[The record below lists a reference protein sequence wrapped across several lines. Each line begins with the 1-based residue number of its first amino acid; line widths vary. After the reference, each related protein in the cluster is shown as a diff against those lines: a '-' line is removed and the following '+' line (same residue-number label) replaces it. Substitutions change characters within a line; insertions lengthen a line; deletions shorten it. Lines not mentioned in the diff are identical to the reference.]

1 MPPAAPPRPASP
13 AAATAVASVTPHR
26 VALALLL
33 RLLAGPPPPAVP
45 ALPDHPHA
53 HDARAQAPLPRRVRQ
68 RLALFLLREAKAAH
82 SWHEP
87 PLSALLLRLAA
98 DVAAGEGGAEEG
110 KGEGEGASGG
120 VGRQLVRQLQ
130 ALQSPDDLFSLAASL
145 RSCVGGSSGPSSQ
158 QAGVPVAA
166 GSALGLFLRSL
177 LLALHHLPFQGVCH
191 VLGAIHG
198 YLHQWA
204 GRRGMQAH
212 SREMGSEAAEGD
224 SEWREEGEEVWRDG
238 GEAMEV
244 DWEGDSHCMLASPG
258 ASSRP
263 LSFDTITHR
272 SRGPQG
278 SAQRQQ
284 ARRVGGRAAAEGAAW
299 LSGGRVGG
307 AEEGEGRAAWE
318 EEFEREVLGG
328 GGRGQREGDDAVQA
342 DGRDGGV
349 WGGGGGRRSSGGM
362 VGVEAEAGEEGRE
375 SEEGRGGGGGT
386 QKRYLREAGR
396 LAEYLDA
403 RMEAATR
410 LGAAAASPRTSE
422 GGHAGAMGG
431 ALPDDVSA
439 MAYAH
444 DLPPKVHLWQHHES
458 LSSRHLSSSLAS
470 LHRYF
475 DYSAGV
481 TAVGSRPASEWW
493 AGRFQAGLLVEGAM
507 HARYGHTQHAM
518 GALIE
523 TVHMAQ
529 QETDDVCL
537 VHALSA
543 ICHLLSQTAS
553 SDARRQLAALGAPSS
568 LQQPTRLE
576 GGVWRGGGREG
587 GKKAVVGGGYGV
599 HGRMDGEGEGEG
611 EEEGEGEGEG
621 AVGAVQQQVCALLQ
635 RCLLRGAQLRLPRL
649 VFAIHLLLAR
659 YSVEHVSG
667 VRPLH
672 GTTSLSLPPS
682 DVTPSPL
689 LVCHHLRM
697 GAHLFNHSCTSAIL
711 LPSALS
717 PLSFPP
723 SAPLSLA
730 ALRLASSSSSSAVA
744 AAAAALSLTSSLALS
759 APLSSASTA
768 AGLFSSA
775 QTMPT
780 PQAAAS
786 AAPAAAAAAAAGRL
800 APPPAAVV
808 RLAGAAH
815 GVRAAAWEVY
825 GCPSMAMASSALHL
839 LCYSDAATADD
850 LAAAAVKLLRH
861 TAAHRGASVALPL
874 LHRLQQH
881 PLLSSSPTLRIAELE
896 ITHDL
901 CLATGRT
908 SRALLVCQQ
917 LATIATRHGPSPAGG
932 GAGGTEVDLELE
944 AACRHVHTLIAAT
957 CFPQAAAAAKA
968 LFTACCRHNRQL
980 YHVRCLLLMALLH
993 LRAGS
998 PLSALPHA
1006 LTCASLASHLHLLH
1020 LAAAATLTAAEAT
1033 LALAPTGGGSAGG
1046 SGGGSSSGGGESS
1059 SGQHAAHALSLLDG
1073 VCLPVLLGQSG
1084 LTMRC
1089 RTLMFIAQ
1097 CQLSIHSDAVH
1108 ACVPRVLPLLEEAA
1122 HGFHTMQE
1130 LSLEGEASYLLAML
1144 HHVAEQPARR
1154 DAAARRF
1161 LHTTHALAAAASS
1174 HSPLE
1179 MLP

>member
-1 MPPAAPPRPASP
+1 
-13 AAATAVASVTPHR
+13 
-26 VALALLL
+26 
-33 RLLAGPPPPAVP
+33 
-45 ALPDHPHA
+45 
-53 HDARAQAPLPRRVRQ
+53 
-68 RLALFLLREAKAAH
+68 
-82 SWHEP
+82 
-87 PLSALLLRLAA
+87 
-98 DVAAGEGGAEEG
+98 
-110 KGEGEGASGG
+110 
-120 VGRQLVRQLQ
+120 
-130 ALQSPDDLFSLAASL
+130 
-145 RSCVGGSSGPSSQ
+145 
-158 QAGVPVAA
+158 
-166 GSALGLFLRSL
+166 
-177 LLALHHLPFQGVCH
+177 
-191 VLGAIHG
+191 
-198 YLHQWA
+198 
-204 GRRGMQAH
+204 
-212 SREMGSEAAEGD
+212 
-224 SEWREEGEEVWRDG
+224 
-238 GEAMEV
+238 
-244 DWEGDSHCMLASPG
+244 
-258 ASSRP
+258 
-263 LSFDTITHR
+263 
-272 SRGPQG
+272 
-278 SAQRQQ
+278 
-284 ARRVGGRAAAEGAAW
+284 
-299 LSGGRVGG
+299 
-307 AEEGEGRAAWE
+307 
-318 EEFEREVLGG
+318 
-328 GGRGQREGDDAVQA
+328 
-342 DGRDGGV
+342 
-349 WGGGGGRRSSGGM
+349 
-362 VGVEAEAGEEGRE
+362 
-375 SEEGRGGGGGT
+375 
-386 QKRYLREAGR
+386 
-396 LAEYLDA
+396 
-403 RMEAATR
+403 
-410 LGAAAASPRTSE
+410 
-422 GGHAGAMGG
+422 
-431 ALPDDVSA
+431 
-439 MAYAH
+439 
-444 DLPPKVHLWQHHES
+444 
-458 LSSRHLSSSLAS
+458 
-470 LHRYF
+470 
-475 DYSAGV
+475 
-481 TAVGSRPASEWW
+481 
-493 AGRFQAGLLVEGAM
+493 
-507 HARYGHTQHAM
+507 
-518 GALIE
+518 
-523 TVHMAQ
+523 MAQ

-576 GGVWRGGGREG
+576 GG
-587 GKKAVVGGGYGV
+587 
-599 HGRMDGEGEGEG
+599 
-611 EEEGEGEGEG
+611 
-621 AVGAVQQQVCALLQ
+621 QQVCALLQ

>member
-299 LSGGRVGG
+299 LSGGR
-307 AEEGEGRAAWE
+307 
-318 EEFEREVLGG
+318 
-328 GGRGQREGDDAVQA
+328 REGDDAVQA

-422 GGHAGAMGG
+422 GGM
-431 ALPDDVSA
+431 
-439 MAYAH
+439 
-444 DLPPKVHLWQHHES
+444 
-458 LSSRHLSSSLAS
+458 
-470 LHRYF
+470 
-475 DYSAGV
+475 
-481 TAVGSRPASEWW
+481 
-493 AGRFQAGLLVEGAM
+493 
-507 HARYGHTQHAM
+507 
-518 GALIE
+518 
-523 TVHMAQ
+523 
-529 QETDDVCL
+529 
-537 VHALSA
+537 
-543 ICHLLSQTAS
+543 
-553 SDARRQLAALGAPSS
+553 
-568 LQQPTRLE
+568 
-576 GGVWRGGGREG
+576 
-587 GKKAVVGGGYGV
+587 
-599 HGRMDGEGEGEG
+599 
-611 EEEGEGEGEG
+611 
-621 AVGAVQQQVCALLQ
+621 
-635 RCLLRGAQLRLPRL
+635 
-649 VFAIHLLLAR
+649 
-659 YSVEHVSG
+659 
-667 VRPLH
+667 
-672 GTTSLSLPPS
+672 
-682 DVTPSPL
+682 
-689 LVCHHLRM
+689 
-697 GAHLFNHSCTSAIL
+697 
-711 LPSALS
+711 
-717 PLSFPP
+717 
-723 SAPLSLA
+723 
-730 ALRLASSSSSSAVA
+730 
-744 AAAAALSLTSSLALS
+744 
-759 APLSSASTA
+759 
-768 AGLFSSA
+768 
-775 QTMPT
+775 
-780 PQAAAS
+780 
-786 AAPAAAAAAAAGRL
+786 L
-800 APPPAAVV
+800 APWVV
-808 RLAGAAH
+808 R
-815 GVRAAAWEVY
+815 
-825 GCPSMAMASSALHL
+825 
-839 LCYSDAATADD
+839 
-850 LAAAAVKLLRH
+850 
-861 TAAHRGASVALPL
+861 
-874 LHRLQQH
+874 
-881 PLLSSSPTLRIAELE
+881 
-896 ITHDL
+896 
-901 CLATGRT
+901 
-908 SRALLVCQQ
+908 CQ
-917 LATIATRHGPSPAGG
+917 
-932 GAGGTEVDLELE
+932 
-944 AACRHVHTLIAAT
+944 
-957 CFPQAAAAAKA
+957 
-968 LFTACCRHNRQL
+968 
-980 YHVRCLLLMALLH
+980 
-993 LRAGS
+993 
-998 PLSALPHA
+998 
-1006 LTCASLASHLHLLH
+1006 
-1020 LAAAATLTAAEAT
+1020 
-1033 LALAPTGGGSAGG
+1033 
-1046 SGGGSSSGGGESS
+1046 
-1059 SGQHAAHALSLLDG
+1059 
-1073 VCLPVLLGQSG
+1073 
-1084 LTMRC
+1084 
-1089 RTLMFIAQ
+1089 
-1097 CQLSIHSDAVH
+1097 
-1108 ACVPRVLPLLEEAA
+1108 
-1122 HGFHTMQE
+1122 
-1130 LSLEGEASYLLAML
+1130 
-1144 HHVAEQPARR
+1144 
-1154 DAAARRF
+1154 
-1161 LHTTHALAAAASS
+1161 TT
-1174 HSPLE
+1174 
-1179 MLP
+1179 

>member
-1 MPPAAPPRPASP
+1 
-13 AAATAVASVTPHR
+13 
-26 VALALLL
+26 
-33 RLLAGPPPPAVP
+33 
-45 ALPDHPHA
+45 
-53 HDARAQAPLPRRVRQ
+53 
-68 RLALFLLREAKAAH
+68 
-82 SWHEP
+82 
-87 PLSALLLRLAA
+87 
-98 DVAAGEGGAEEG
+98 
-110 KGEGEGASGG
+110 
-120 VGRQLVRQLQ
+120 
-130 ALQSPDDLFSLAASL
+130 
-145 RSCVGGSSGPSSQ
+145 
-158 QAGVPVAA
+158 
-166 GSALGLFLRSL
+166 
-177 LLALHHLPFQGVCH
+177 
-191 VLGAIHG
+191 
-198 YLHQWA
+198 
-204 GRRGMQAH
+204 
-212 SREMGSEAAEGD
+212 
-224 SEWREEGEEVWRDG
+224 
-238 GEAMEV
+238 
-244 DWEGDSHCMLASPG
+244 
-258 ASSRP
+258 
-263 LSFDTITHR
+263 
-272 SRGPQG
+272 
-278 SAQRQQ
+278 
-284 ARRVGGRAAAEGAAW
+284 
-299 LSGGRVGG
+299 
-307 AEEGEGRAAWE
+307 
-318 EEFEREVLGG
+318 
-328 GGRGQREGDDAVQA
+328 
-342 DGRDGGV
+342 
-349 WGGGGGRRSSGGM
+349 
-362 VGVEAEAGEEGRE
+362 
-375 SEEGRGGGGGT
+375 
-386 QKRYLREAGR
+386 
-396 LAEYLDA
+396 
-403 RMEAATR
+403 
-410 LGAAAASPRTSE
+410 
-422 GGHAGAMGG
+422 
-431 ALPDDVSA
+431 
-439 MAYAH
+439 
-444 DLPPKVHLWQHHES
+444 
-458 LSSRHLSSSLAS
+458 
-470 LHRYF
+470 
-475 DYSAGV
+475 
-481 TAVGSRPASEWW
+481 
-493 AGRFQAGLLVEGAM
+493 
-507 HARYGHTQHAM
+507 M

-576 GGVWRGGGREG
+576 GG
-587 GKKAVVGGGYGV
+587 
-599 HGRMDGEGEGEG
+599 
-611 EEEGEGEGEG
+611 
-621 AVGAVQQQVCALLQ
+621 QQVCALLQ

-800 APPPAAVV
+800 APPPAAVVRLAGAAHGVRAAAWEVYGCRSLGLRSKERDRVV

>member
-1 MPPAAPPRPASP
+1 
-13 AAATAVASVTPHR
+13 
-26 VALALLL
+26 
-33 RLLAGPPPPAVP
+33 
-45 ALPDHPHA
+45 
-53 HDARAQAPLPRRVRQ
+53 
-68 RLALFLLREAKAAH
+68 
-82 SWHEP
+82 
-87 PLSALLLRLAA
+87 
-98 DVAAGEGGAEEG
+98 
-110 KGEGEGASGG
+110 
-120 VGRQLVRQLQ
+120 
-130 ALQSPDDLFSLAASL
+130 
-145 RSCVGGSSGPSSQ
+145 
-158 QAGVPVAA
+158 
-166 GSALGLFLRSL
+166 
-177 LLALHHLPFQGVCH
+177 
-191 VLGAIHG
+191 
-198 YLHQWA
+198 
-204 GRRGMQAH
+204 
-212 SREMGSEAAEGD
+212 
-224 SEWREEGEEVWRDG
+224 
-238 GEAMEV
+238 
-244 DWEGDSHCMLASPG
+244 
-258 ASSRP
+258 
-263 LSFDTITHR
+263 
-272 SRGPQG
+272 
-278 SAQRQQ
+278 
-284 ARRVGGRAAAEGAAW
+284 
-299 LSGGRVGG
+299 
-307 AEEGEGRAAWE
+307 
-318 EEFEREVLGG
+318 
-328 GGRGQREGDDAVQA
+328 
-342 DGRDGGV
+342 
-349 WGGGGGRRSSGGM
+349 
-362 VGVEAEAGEEGRE
+362 
-375 SEEGRGGGGGT
+375 
-386 QKRYLREAGR
+386 
-396 LAEYLDA
+396 
-403 RMEAATR
+403 
-410 LGAAAASPRTSE
+410 
-422 GGHAGAMGG
+422 
-431 ALPDDVSA
+431 
-439 MAYAH
+439 
-444 DLPPKVHLWQHHES
+444 
-458 LSSRHLSSSLAS
+458 
-470 LHRYF
+470 
-475 DYSAGV
+475 
-481 TAVGSRPASEWW
+481 
-493 AGRFQAGLLVEGAM
+493 
-507 HARYGHTQHAM
+507 M

-576 GGVWRGGGREG
+576 GG
-587 GKKAVVGGGYGV
+587 
-599 HGRMDGEGEGEG
+599 
-611 EEEGEGEGEG
+611 
-621 AVGAVQQQVCALLQ
+621 QQVCALLQ